1 MDGIKSKLVEQ
12 GKSDQEA
19 GREAWRQVW
28 KDRVAGAW
36 KFALFGEII
45 NIIWEFGSLGLLGWT
60 GGDDDE
66 EKKDVLLNTIL
77 FSPVQ
82 GTPFLGNF
90 AKAISGGHEYQPMML
105 WDELSDSY
113 DGLKYAVQA
122 DGWFSQSRNL

>member
-1 MDGIKSKLVEQ
+1 M
-12 GKSDQEA
+12 
-19 GREAWRQVW
+19 
-28 KDRVAGAW
+28 
-36 KFALFGEII
+36 FGEII

-90 AKAISGGHEYQPMML
+90 AKANIRR
-105 WDELSDSY
+105 
-113 DGLKYAVQA
+113 
-122 DGWFSQSRNL
+122 SRVSTDDVVGRVVRFV